1 MHVGY
6 CEVYSYSFRLFFCD
20 DWSRSSWKVPQ
31 EGKFQGM
38 KVLKTFAPE
47 ERGAKVP
54 RSECSTERKFHRS
67 KISICGLS
75 APGSESAEERK
86 VRHSLKYAIPCF

>member
-1 MHVGY
+1 MRCTATALDCFFVTIGA
-6 CEVYSYSFRLFFCD
+6 EVL
-20 DWSRSSWKVPQ
+20 
-31 EGKFQGM
+31 GKFQGM

>member
-54 RSECSTERKFHRS
+54 RSECSTGAKVPSVDF
-67 KISICGLS
+67 LL
-75 APGSESAEERK
+75 PGAK
-86 VRHSLKYAIPCF
+86 VQRNEKSVIP